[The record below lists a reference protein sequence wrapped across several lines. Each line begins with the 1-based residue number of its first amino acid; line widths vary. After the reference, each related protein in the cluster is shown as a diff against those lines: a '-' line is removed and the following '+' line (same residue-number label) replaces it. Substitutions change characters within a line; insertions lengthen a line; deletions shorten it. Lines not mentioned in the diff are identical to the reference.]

1 MGKLMHA
8 GKVFTEVRAGGGGAD
23 TSPKIIYAN
32 SANRRSLVTFTYTF
46 TESGTFQYYFMIR
59 SNSTVTSS
67 SGTITLN
74 STTVTPTFDNTKA
87 SNMGFFY
94 GEVEVDAGDVLEF
107 KTVSTENDMGA
118 QILIL
123 QNADITAFSCIGIGY
138 NGDSSTFAI
147 NLDNKPYLQVYQCG
161 YYNGNNTFNCE
172 IGKFGTRSIAV
183 PNTNTYWYGFTYVLT
198 IA

>member
-8 GKVFTEVRAGGGGAD
+8 GSVFTEVRAGSGGTD

-59 SNSTVTSS
+59 SASTVTSS

-74 STTVTPTFDNTKA
+74 STTITPAFDNSKEST
-87 SNMGFFY
+87 MGFLY

-107 KTVSTENDMGA
+107 KTVSTESDMGA
-118 QILIL
+118 QVLIL
-123 QNADITAFSCIGIGY
+123 QNADITAFSCIGIAHNDGA
-138 NGDSSTFAI
+138 TFTI
-147 NLDNKPYLQVYQCG
+147 NLDDKPYLQVYQCG
-161 YYNGNNTFNCE
+161 YYIDNNTFNYE
-172 IGKFGTRSIAV
+172 IGRFGTRSIAV

-198 IA
+198 IV